1 MPIQASR
8 RKAQTALSLT
18 FTIAALGLAL
28 TTASNAAAQTS
39 PAADDA
45 PAFTYEAAFIADVQG
60 VAAGGVGSGAR
71 YLHNLDLI
79 GDLDLEKAI
88 GWRGATLHGYVLNN
102 AGGTPNDLAGTLQ
115 GVDNIE
121 VSLQRTRLF
130 ELWLEQSFGE
140 RASLR
145 AGLYNLNSE
154 FYANDAAGQLIAPSF
169 GIGSELAATGP
180 NGPSIFPSTGLGVRL
195 NVNLGED
202 AYVRAAVLNAHSGV
216 VGDPDGVDL
225 SFDDGVL
232 GIVEFGQSGPARLAF
247 GAWRYSDKQDD
258 IRDIAADGSPAARTA
273 KGVYL
278 LGERPVYE
286 DETGRTATGFFRIG
300 LSDGDTTPFS
310 GGWQAGVQ
318 VSRPFFAGRP
328 DSALSLGVQQG
339 RLGSKFRANQADG
352 GIDAPRDESGVEL
365 TYSDQIGP
373 RFTLQPDLQWIR
385 NAGGDRNAQDAWVVA
400 LRLRVALS
408 PPAAD

>member
-1 MPIQASR
+1 MPTQASKP
-8 RKAQTALSLT
+8 KAQTALSLAL
-18 FTIAALGLAL
+18 TIAASSIALA
-28 TTASNAAAQTS
+28 TASNAAAQ
-39 PAADDA
+39 A
-45 PAFTYEAAFIADVQG
+45 PAFTYEAAFTADVQG

-71 YLHNLDLI
+71 YLHNLDLV

-88 GWRGATLHGYVLNN
+88 GWQGATLHGYVLNN
-102 AGGTPNDLAGTLQ
+102 AGGAPNDLAGTLQ
-115 GVDNIE
+115 GTDNIE
-121 VSLQRTRLF
+121 VALPRTRLF
-130 ELWLEQSFGE
+130 ELWIEQSFGE

-154 FYANDAAGQLIAPSF
+154 FYANDSAAQLIAPSF

-195 NVNLGED
+195 NINLGD
-202 AYVRAAVLNAHSGV
+202 AGYVRAAVLNAKSGV

-225 SFDDGVL
+225 AFDEGVL
-232 GIVEFGQSGPARLAF
+232 GIAEIGQSGPARIAV

-258 IRDIAADGSPAARTA
+258 IRDLAPDGSPAARTA
-273 KGVYL
+273 QGVYL

-286 DETGRTATGFFRIG
+286 DETGRSATGFFRIG

-310 GGWQAGVQ
+310 GGWQVGVQ
-318 VSRPFFAGRP
+318 VSRPFFSNRP

-339 RLGSKFRANQADG
+339 SLGSKFRANQIDG
-352 GIDAPRDESGVEL
+352 GIDPARDESGVEL
-365 TYSDQIGP
+365 TYSDRIGE
-373 RFTLQPDLQWIR
+373 RITLQPDLQWIR
-385 NAGGDRNAQDAWVVA
+385 NAGGDRDARDTWVAA
-400 LRLRVALS
+400 LRMRIALS